1 MTKITKFNN
10 IDLKHSFNMDIN
22 ELKLIKNNS
31 KKSIVKSFY
40 LPIEKKE
47 IGVYNIDTNRIEI
60 IVKIGMILDLTNM
73 HPEDLE
79 LIFDEANITNE
90 FRKYYPCNYLY
101 TVDSWQPVQ

>member
-1 MTKITKFNN
+1 
-10 IDLKHSFNMDIN
+10 
-22 ELKLIKNNS
+22 
-31 KKSIVKSFY
+31 
-40 LPIEKKE
+40 
-47 IGVYNIDTNRIEI
+47 
-60 IVKIGMILDLTNM
+60 MILDLTNM